1 MSRNIAD
8 LRRDYALAELD
19 ETSVNPDPIEQF
31 HAWFDD
37 AIKAEVPEP
46 NAMTLATVDGDG
58 RPHARIVLLKD
69 ADADGFVFYTNYQS
83 AKGAELA
90 VNPHAA
96 LVFLWK
102 ELERQVRIEGVVS
115 PVSSEESEAY
125 FRARPR
131 GSQIGALAS
140 NQSRVVTNRETLDRR
155 FAELDA
161 RYRDRDI
168 PRPAHWGG
176 YRLSPEVLEFW
187 QGRQS
192 RLHDRLRY
200 LRTDEGWTLERL
212 EP

>member
-19 ETSVNPDPIEQF
+19 EDSVNPDPIAQF
-31 HAWFDD
+31 HAWFDE
-37 AIKAEVPEP
+37 AVNAEVPEP

-58 RPHARIVLLKD
+58 RPHARIVLLKE
-69 ADADGFVFYTNYQS
+69 ADSNGFVFYTNYQS
-83 AKGAELA
+83 TKGGELA
-90 VNPHAA
+90 VNPHAS

-115 PVSSEESEAY
+115 PVSAEESEAY
-125 FRARPR
+125 FRTRPR

-140 NQSRVVTNRETLDRR
+140 NQSRVVADRRTLDQR
-155 FAELDA
+155 FAEFDA

-187 QGRQS
+187 QGRRS

-200 LRTDEGWTLERL
+200 LRTDQGWVLERL

>member
-46 NAMTLATVDGDG
+46 NAMTLATVDSDG
-58 RPHARIVLLKD
+58 RPHARVVLLKE
-69 ADADGFVFYTNYQS
+69 AGADGFVFYTNYQS

-115 PVSSEESEAY
+115 PVSVEESEAY
-125 FRARPR
+125 FRSRPR
-131 GSQIGALAS
+131 ASQIGALAS
-140 NQSRVVTNRETLDRR
+140 NQSRVVTDRDTLDQR

-161 RYRDRDI
+161 LYRVQDI
-168 PRPAHWGG
+168 PRPSHWGG
-176 YRLSPEVLEFW
+176 YRLSPELLEFW

>member
-31 HAWFDD
+31 HAWFDE
-37 AIKAEVPEP
+37 AVKAEVPEP
-46 NAMTLATVDGDG
+46 NAMTLATVDADG

-69 ADADGFVFYTNYQS
+69 ADAEGFVFYTNYQS
-83 AKGAELA
+83 AKGGELA

-125 FRARPR
+125 FRSRPR
-131 GSQIGALAS
+131 ASQIGALAS
-140 NQSRVVTNRETLDRR
+140 NQSRVVTDRDTLDRR
-155 FAELDA
+155 FAELDT
-161 RYRDRDI
+161 RYQDRDI

-176 YRLSPEVLEFW
+176 YRLSPEALEFW

-200 LRTDEGWTLERL
+200 LRTDAGWTLERL

>member
-19 ETSVNPDPIEQF
+19 ETSVNLDPIEQF
-31 HAWFDD
+31 HAWFDE
-37 AIKAEVPEP
+37 AVKAEVPEP
-46 NAMTLATVDGDG
+46 NAMTLATVDGDA
-58 RPHARIVLLKD
+58 RPHARVVLLKD
-69 ADADGFVFYTNYQS
+69 ADAGGFVFYTNYQS
-83 AKGAELA
+83 AKGGELA

-115 PVSSEESEAY
+115 PVSTEESEAY
-125 FRARPR
+125 FRSRPR
-131 GSQIGALAS
+131 PSQIGALAS
-140 NQSRVVTNRETLDRR
+140 NQSRVVADRGTLDQR
-155 FAELDA
+155 FAEFDA
-161 RYRDRDI
+161 RYRDQDI
-168 PRPAHWGG
+168 PRPSHWGG
-176 YRLSPEVLEFW
+176 YRLSPELLEFW

-200 LRTDEGWTLERL
+200 LRTDDGWRLERL